1 MLFRHEVIDSV
12 ATSWTVAHQAL
23 LSMGFPR
30 QDYWSGLPFP
40 SLGDLPD
47 PGIKPRS
54 PTLVGRF
61 FTTEPPGKPVNSY
74 TLSVPDIDPPIVVM
88 YRVLG
93 ENAHSMH
100 RSSVLFL
107 HLLCESKIISQ
118 LKNEIKQ
125 RRVVLKY
132 EIYEQKER

>member
-1 MLFRHEVIDSV
+1 
-12 ATSWTVAHQAL
+12 
-23 LSMGFPR
+23 MGFPR

>member
-1 MLFRHEVIDSV
+1 MDSV

-30 QDYWSGLPFP
+30 QEYWSGLPFP

-47 PGIKPRS
+47 SGIKPRS

-74 TLSVPDIDPPIVVM
+74 TLSVPIVVM

>member
-1 MLFRHEVIDSV
+1 MSDSFE
-12 ATSWTVAHQAL
+12 TPGTGTRQAP